1 MVSILNLEVFPCL
14 ILWERIFDNQAIF
27 MRSFRYQLK
36 IFSPS
41 CMSLQNSNIEIKT
54 AWFKASKVSFILS
67 NDFLQL
73 AYKCLVSSII
83 LQIPATNTPEDL
95 KLFAS
100 LCRKDY
106 FQGNHHVEEIMYL
119 ENLRRSQLLQ
129 LLEKFRDVL
138 ITYET
143 EDPAIAMFSSSL

>member
-1 MVSILNLEVFPCL
+1 MEN
-14 ILWERIFDNQAIF
+14 
-27 MRSFRYQLK
+27 
-36 IFSPS
+36 
-41 CMSLQNSNIEIKT
+41 
-54 AWFKASKVSFILS
+54 VSFTSTEDDKQDYQEELLL
-67 NDFLQL
+67 DF
-73 AYKCLVSSII
+73 ADEERSSIFKVKFTQLTYNI
-83 LQIPATNTPEDL
+83 FQKSFINIQIPATNTPEDL
-95 KLFAS
+95 KLFAR

-143 EDPAIAMFSSSL
+143 EDPAIAMFSSSS